1 MPSKGDHTT
10 PAEPRVHSRLSAV
23 RRKRGMAAAGLASAS
38 GVSRQTIYAIE
49 AGDYLP
55 NTAVALRLAS
65 ALETRVEDL
74 FQLDAA
80 PLPPSRASQAEL
92 IGAGDLME
100 GSPVEICRVDGRL
113 IAVPASPAPWQMVP
127 AGALLTKP
135 PRTSTP
141 LRGSVRFLRNEEDA
155 ESAPNAHSRLLL
167 AGCDPAASLLAR
179 RLQRAGVGLVTAQV
193 NSSAA
198 LRLLQQR
205 LVHVA
210 GTHLKDEG
218 SAIHLEFP
226 RKSVAVFAFAVWEEG
241 LVLARGNPK
250 SIRSVEDLARA
261 EVKLVNREK
270 GSGSRQLLDRC
281 LKTAGIPPRTVG
293 GYHSDPTA
301 GHLAA
306 AWRVRAALA
315 DCCVATSSA
324 ARAFSLDFVPLATE
338 RYDLVMR
345 KERLELASVERLLD
359 VVAQGA
365 FRRELEALCGYDA
378 RDAARRIA

>member
-1 MPSKGDHTT
+1 
-10 PAEPRVHSRLSAV
+10 V
-23 RRKRGMAAAGLASAS
+23 AAAGLASAS

-74 FQLDAA
+74 FQLDAT
-80 PLPPSRASQAEL
+80 PLPPRRTAQAEL
-92 IGAGDLME
+92 IGGGDLLE

-127 AGALLTKP
+127 AGALLAKP
-135 PRTSTP
+135 PRASTP
-141 LRGSVRFLRNEEDA
+141 LRGSVRFLRNEDA
-155 ESAPNAHSRLLL
+155 EGAASSHSRLLL
-167 AGCDPAASLLAR
+167 AGCDPAASLLAHRLR
-179 RLQRAGVGLVTAQV
+179 RSGIGLVTAQV

-198 LRLLQQR
+198 LRLLHQR

-210 GTHLKDEG
+210 GTHLKDESG
-218 SAIHLEFP
+218 GEPNREAIGAAFP
-226 RKSVAVFAFAVWEEG
+226 RRGVAVFVFASWEEG
-241 LVLARGNPK
+241 LVVARGNPK
-250 SIRSVEDLARA
+250 AIRAVADLAHPGVTLA
-261 EVKLVNREK
+261 NREK

-281 LKTAGIPPRTVG
+281 LKTAGIPTRAVG
-293 GYHSDPTA
+293 GYHGEPTA

-324 ARAFSLDFVPLATE
+324 ARAFGLDFIPLATE

-345 KERLELASVERLLD
+345 KERMELASVERLLD
-359 VVAQGA
+359 VIAQGA
-365 FRRELEALCGYDA
+365 FRHELEALCGYDA
-378 RDAARRIA
+378 RDAGRRIA

>member
-1 MPSKGDHTT
+1 
-10 PAEPRVHSRLSAV
+10 
-23 RRKRGMAAAGLASAS
+23 MAAAALARAS

-55 NTAVALRLAS
+55 NTAVALRLAN

-74 FQLDAA
+74 FQLDDGPPPPRRTA
-80 PLPPSRASQAEL
+80 PADL
-92 IGAGDLME
+92 IGAGDLFE
-100 GSPVEICRVDGRL
+100 GSPVELCRVDGRL
-113 IAVPASPAPWQMVP
+113 VAVPAAPAPWRMPP
-127 AGALLTKP
+127 AGAVLAKAP
-135 PRTSTP
+135 QAATP
-141 LRGSVRFLRNEEDA
+141 ARGSVRFLGEEKDA
-155 ESAPNAHSRLLL
+155 ENIHGRLLL

-179 RLQRAGVGLVTAQV
+179 RLERADVELVTAQV

-210 GTHLKDEG
+210 GTHLKDESG
-218 SAIHLEFP
+218 EPNHAAIGAAFP
-226 RKSVAVFAFAVWEEG
+226 RRGVAVFAFASWEEG

-250 SIRSVEDLARA
+250 SIRAVEDLARPGVTLA
-261 EVKLVNREK
+261 NREK
-270 GSGSRQLLDRC
+270 GSGSRQLLDHC
-281 LKTAGIPPRTVG
+281 LKTAGIPPRAVA
-293 GYHSDPTA
+293 GYHLETTA
-301 GHLAA
+301 GHLAT
-306 AWRVRAALA
+306 AWQVRAGLA

-324 ARAFSLDFVPLATE
+324 ARAFGLDFIPLATE

-359 VVAQGA
+359 VIAQAA

-378 RDAARRIA
+378 SDAARRIA

>member
-1 MPSKGDHTT
+1 MMKARVSNRL
-10 PAEPRVHSRLSAV
+10 AETRTRRGVSAADLARRV
-23 RRKRGMAAAGLASAS
+23 

-113 IAVPASPAPWQMVP
+113 VAVPASPAPWQMVP

-210 GTHLKDEG
+210 GTHLKDESG
-218 SAIHLEFP
+218 GEPNRAAIGAAFP
-226 RKSVAVFAFAVWEEG
+226 RRGVAVFVFASWEEG
-241 LVLARGNPK
+241 LVVARGNPK
-250 SIRSVEDLARA
+250 AIRAVADLTRPGVTLA
-261 EVKLVNREK
+261 NREK

-324 ARAFSLDFVPLATE
+324 ARAFGLDFVPLATE